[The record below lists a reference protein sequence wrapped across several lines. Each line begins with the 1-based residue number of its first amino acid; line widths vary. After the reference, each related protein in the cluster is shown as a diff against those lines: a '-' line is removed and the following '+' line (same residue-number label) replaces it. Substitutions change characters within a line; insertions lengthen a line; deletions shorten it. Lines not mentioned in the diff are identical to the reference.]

1 MNQPQ
6 VREIRV
12 NLLWR
17 IRNKL
22 FLSLAFGAVIFIAL
36 TIYADFGQLAK
47 AIKEFR
53 WIFIPFIL
61 ATAFA
66 SYLIRFLKWHYYIGT
81 LDIHLPRKDSLL
93 IFLSGLIMS
102 ITPAKMGEVLKS
114 FLLKQVNGTAISRS
128 APVVVAERLTDVIG
142 LIVLSM
148 GGVAAYKFG
157 EKVLFVVGAFLAGLI
172 VLLSTKPLMLGFIG
186 LFERGGL
193 LSRLARKM
201 HTAYESI
208 FQLLSLRTLV
218 WSTILSVIAWSVEC
232 AGFFLTLR
240 GFGVHYEPTKT
251 AFIYAFSIIAGAVT
265 MLPGGIGITEGSM
278 TGLLQGAAMPR
289 SQAVATTLVFRI
301 CTLWF
306 AVLVGAIVL
315 YMFQRKFGET
325 PLPEDLKVNSLK
337 E

>member
-1 MNQPQ
+1 M
-6 VREIRV
+6 

-22 FLSLAFGAVIFIAL
+22 LLSLAFGAVIFIAL
-36 TIYADFGQLAK
+36 SIYADFGQLAR
-47 AIKEFR
+47 ALREFR
-53 WIFIPFIL
+53 WLYIPFIL
-61 ATAFA
+61 AAAFA
-66 SYLIRFLKWHYYIGT
+66 SYLVRFLKWHYYLNT

-128 APVVVAERLTDVIG
+128 APVVVAERLTDVLG
-142 LIVLSM
+142 LIVLSL

-157 EKVLFVVGAFLAGLI
+157 EKVLFAVGAILAGFILVI
-172 VLLSTKPLMLGFIG
+172 STKPLCLRLVG
-186 LFERGGL
+186 LFERTPL
-193 LSRLARKM
+193 VSRIAHKI

-208 FQLLSLRTLV
+208 FQLVNLKTLV
-218 WSTILSVIAWSVEC
+218 WSTMLSIVAWSVEC
-232 AGFFLTLR
+232 SGFYLTLR
-240 GFGVHYEPTKT
+240 GFDVHYEPTKT

-278 TGLLQGAAMPR
+278 TGLLRGAAMPR
-289 SQAVATTLVFRI
+289 SQAVATTLLFRV

-306 AVLVGAIVL
+306 AVMVGAVVL
-315 YMFQRKFGET
+315 YIFQRKFGES
-325 PLPEDLKVNSLK
+325 PLPEELKVSYLK
-337 E
+337 N